1 MACLPSPSIVTLVS
15 VRVGT
20 ALSTARDPREGAAR
34 AAAEAAEA
42 LGGRAC
48 DIAVVFASGAHLAAP
63 EATLEGI
70 HEELAPIELAGCGAA
85 GVIGGVREIEHGTA
99 VSVWAAALD
108 GGEATTFHAVI
119 EELEEGVGALAGM
132 PDLED
137 AAGAI
142 LLVDP
147 MTFPADPVLQSL
159 SGRTPRVPLLGGL
172 ASGRGPDDTAVL
184 FLGDEVLDAGAVGAR
199 FDGVEILPCVSQGA
213 TPVGPELT
221 ITAADGHVITELA
234 GRPALD
240 KLRDTIETLS
250 ATDLA
255 LIQGGLLMGI
265 VIDSNKPDYLQGDF
279 LVRGLMGADPDSGQV
294 SVAAEVRPGQ
304 VVRLHARDA
313 RSADR
318 DLREALG
325 MRMEALGGTP
335 PAGALMFSC
344 NGRGEGMF
352 GCPDHDAEAADQ
364 VLEGAPIAGFFAG
377 GEIGPVGGEYFL
389 HGFTATLAVFAR

>member
-1 MACLPSPSIVTLVS
+1 VS
-15 VRVGT
+15 VLIGT
-20 ALSTARDPREGAAR
+20 ALSTARDPHEGAAR
-34 AAAEAAEA
+34 AAAEAALG

-48 DIAVVFASGAHLAAP
+48 DIAVVFASGAHLRAP
-63 EATLEGI
+63 EETLQGI
-70 HEELAPIELAGCGAA
+70 HEELAPAELVGCGAG
-85 GVIGGVREIEHGTA
+85 GVIGGVREVEEGTA
-99 VSVWAAALD
+99 VSVWAAALGTGD
-108 GGEATTFHAVI
+108 AMAFHAVI

-132 PDLED
+132 PDLEG
-137 AAGAI
+137 ATGAI
-142 LLVDP
+142 MLADP
-147 MTFPADPVLQSL
+147 MTFPAEPVLQSL
-159 SGRTPRVPLLGGL
+159 SGRTPTVPVLGGL
-172 ASGRGPDDTAVL
+172 ASGRGLDDSAIL
-184 FLGDEVLDAGAVGAR
+184 FRGDEVLDNGAVGAR

-221 ITAADGHVITELA
+221 ITAADGHVIAELA

-250 ATDLA
+250 PADLA

-265 VIDSNKPDYLQGDF
+265 VIDSNKPDYVQGDF
-279 LVRGLMGADPDSGQV
+279 LVRGLMGADPDSGKV

-325 MRMEALGGTP
+325 MRMEALGGMP
-335 PAGALMFSC
+335 PAGALLFSC

-352 GCPDHDAEAADQ
+352 GCPDHDAEAVDQ
-364 VLEGAPIAGFFAG
+364 VLEGAPAAGFFAA